1 MISDEER
8 QEVAKKLRE
17 RTKKP
22 MRESMQRMF
31 TETLGMYTHNICWMN
46 PDKATS
52 RWDVI
57 VNYLA
62 DLIDI
67 PTCHDIGEGRVF
79 QCSKCGCELDITD
92 REGEATMWVDGI
104 ATVPKYCPN
113 CRAKVVDDA

>member
-1 MISDEER
+1 MISDKER
-8 QEVAKKLRE
+8 REVAEKLRE

-22 MRESMQRMF
+22 MGKSMQRMF
-31 TETLGMYTHNICWMN
+31 TEALGMYTHNICWMN

-67 PTCHDIGEGRVF
+67 PTCVMTNVGGDFENSF
-79 QCSKCGCELDITD
+79 QCSNCMNEFDMPDYDRYPYKRCPECGAVVLD
-92 REGEATMWVDGI
+92 GAQ
-104 ATVPKYCPN
+104 N
-113 CRAKVVDDA
+113 